1 MLIQLASLTPQFC
14 KWTFFTWNI
23 SVIFRTFQKK
33 TGNNTV
39 NPKLVGGLEHGFYFS
54 IFFHILGMSSA
65 QLTFTPSFFR
75 GVGQPPSSKAF
86 LMTPLPRPRQLPWDH
101 VPPQLSPA
109 DAAELILT
117 HIEKGAFATDVSKPL
132 VSCER
137 WWFPRG
143 KNRQARCL
151 PGTWSPR
158 PIRRTWGGRIISWS
172 EQVFSPA
179 VVAYEIASSLITNVG
194 KTMSQTIHDWECMI
208 VLADA
213 ASKDS
218 SPFANVCNV
227 VLLHVIFAMFFS
239 HARSYVLGGSGLIM
253 LCRLFSGQLL

>member
-1 MLIQLASLTPQFC
+1 M
-14 KWTFFTWNI
+14 
-23 SVIFRTFQKK
+23 
-33 TGNNTV
+33 
-39 NPKLVGGLEHGFYFS
+39 
-54 IFFHILGMSSA
+54 
-65 QLTFTPSFFR
+65 
-75 GVGQPPSSKAF
+75 
-86 LMTPLPRPRQLPWDH
+86 
-101 VPPQLSPA
+101 
-109 DAAELILT
+109 
-117 HIEKGAFATDVSKPL
+117 
-132 VSCER
+132 
-137 WWFPRG
+137 
-143 KNRQARCL
+143 
-151 PGTWSPR
+151 
-158 PIRRTWGGRIISWS
+158 
-172 EQVFSPA
+172 FSPA